1 MLCLGI
7 IVRHCLQRAL
17 VTRDGV
23 ATEVD
28 CVYLVVG
35 DIVSVKAG
43 DRVPA
48 DIRIVSSKG
57 LKVNLTL
64 SSLTA
69 ILQLMPN
76 QCSLK

>member
-1 MLCLGI
+1 M
-7 IVRHCLQRAL
+7 RHCLQKAL

-23 ATEVD
+23 ANEVD

-57 LKVNLTL
+57 LKVNLST
-64 SSLTA
+64 LTA

-76 QCSLK
+76 HCSLK

>member
-1 MLCLGI
+1 M
-7 IVRHCLQRAL
+7 
-17 VTRDGV
+17 TRDGV
-23 ATEVD
+23 ANEVD

-57 LKVNLTL
+57 LKVNLST
-64 SSLTA
+64 LTA

-76 QCSLK
+76 HCSLK

>member
-1 MLCLGI
+1 M
-7 IVRHCLQRAL
+7 RHCLQKAL

-57 LKVNLTL
+57 LKVNLST
-64 SSLTA
+64 LTA

-76 QCSLK
+76 HCSLK